1 MAAAVG
7 DQRRKKEAME
17 LLVTEIAKGEEDRIA
32 PQLRTVIE
40 RGWLDS
46 FPTILNEAKKKK
58 DAEIDR
64 ICSRHYGDFLNSVN
78 EMLNMENNI
87 KTLKASVVN
96 VHEKFTSKG
105 GDLVQVLESLSR
117 IQHER
122 EHTRKALEATML
134 CKDVAMLMVQ
144 AKKEIEEDDYYA
156 AMRTVENIKSHLTNP
171 DLQPL
176 VKTLEVWLPMTVNK
190 LLYGVRSEADLFI
203 TQLRQSTG
211 LLGNTVLL
219 RQARLSANLEA
230 NLRNGSGSGSVTTA
244 SSNFGNTRRP
254 TVLTPV
260 KTLPGIMMAGAA
272 VGGGGGGGND
282 FSLLPAQV
290 TISLKYLLSNPAA
303 FYLDNQYCK
312 PLQFDV
318 FLSTHFKG
326 TIGVIKEGAELL
338 DQRLS
343 ELPALHKAYHLYA
356 VLGQGATFLEHYN
369 DLRDHHFK
377 QILKQFEVEINRSSN
392 PNGLM
397 GCIPRFL
404 DQIVGF
410 FTLECIFYRV
420 LNQTVVGYSIGSG
433 SNGNGGEVEDSL
445 KEYWKQALTS
455 LQHVLDNLGITLTSP
470 DELIQVKEEMIL
482 LLHTASDDLYALDCS
497 LLVQMIIDLFEIFEG
512 LQIQFLT
519 RQAILAL
526 EKCAYQPF
534 FVSSQEIYSKQIKPY
549 QLDRIE
555 IDHEVFL
562 NQSNGGNGNN
572 ATMSTSGIGGGG
584 GGGGGGGSQQM
595 GRRGSSMTSFSE
607 GSSSS
612 RSATGM
618 EMKSGSTGSTNNGVG
633 SNESIE
639 RKGQQQ
645 RILMQHLDANLDA
658 LEEEIGLH
666 APICQELHA
675 ALIRTLLYL
684 FIKPP
689 DSLLVL
695 LHNINPAITV
705 AAAAANNRTKSTTLT
720 ASSSSSSSSSSAFLA
735 AGYDSS
741 SSLLTISEGRRQ
753 ASERLVMILSHTNF
767 VHLAAQA
774 MAAYYKTLTDLLQKE
789 LKKDGLETALSKA
802 CQISIDAVTLALSCE
817 YLWKIL
823 ESALQHCF
831 GIQAF
836 QGNTNNTN
844 GGGVVVPLSPM
855 NNVSSAKGNTTQ
867 QNATSTTT
875 TTGGA
880 VKLGQIYDS
889 IIINLRSLISQ
900 AQDLIFELL
909 SNKID
914 GLLESLVFIDYEP
927 ATLMMNIHQGV
938 NLNAMN
944 SQYVHECIESMV
956 EFLSIT
962 FMWLTHLP
970 QTIRESIHFI
980 SCSKVSVGILSYLL
994 DKVLR
999 INIFGFIAL
1008 DADVKRL
1015 IQFADSCGTTH
1026 LRSCFEELSQTI
1038 RLFLHPELPTVIDN
1052 ITMRK
1057 QLFPLTSSL
1066 KLATIVDKI
1075 SPSPVVALSSNLPR
1089 LEKNMTRTWAK
1100 KLRAQAQKE
1109 E

>member
-272 VGGGGGGGND
+272 VGGGGGGG
-282 FSLLPAQV
+282 
-290 TISLKYLLSNPAA
+290 
-303 FYLDNQYCK
+303 
-312 PLQFDV
+312 
-318 FLSTHFKG
+318 

-455 LQHVLDNLGITLTSP
+455 LQH
-470 DELIQVKEEMIL
+470 
-482 LLHTASDDLYALDCS
+482 
-497 LLVQMIIDLFEIFEG
+497 
-512 LQIQFLT
+512 
-519 RQAILAL
+519 
-526 EKCAYQPF
+526 
-534 FVSSQEIYSKQIKPY
+534 
-549 QLDRIE
+549 LDRIE

-666 APICQELHA
+666 APSAVTSNSMGNTGSSGSSGGGGGTGPSTPTKSSATTTITSFATPPTMSNGGGAGGGGGGGGTGMFLAQTYPFSEFVPLVCQELHA

-753 ASERLVMILSHTNF
+753 AT
-767 VHLAAQA
+767 
-774 MAAYYKTLTDLLQKE
+774 
-789 LKKDGLETALSKA
+789 
-802 CQISIDAVTLALSCE
+802 
-817 YLWKIL
+817 
-823 ESALQHCF
+823 
-831 GIQAF
+831 F

-880 VKLGQIYDS
+880 
-889 IIINLRSLISQ
+889 
-900 AQDLIFELL
+900 
-909 SNKID
+909 
-914 GLLESLVFIDYEP
+914 
-927 ATLMMNIHQGV
+927 
-938 NLNAMN
+938 
-944 SQYVHECIESMV
+944 
-956 EFLSIT
+956 
-962 FMWLTHLP
+962 
-970 QTIRESIHFI
+970 
-980 SCSKVSVGILSYLL
+980 
-994 DKVLR
+994 
-999 INIFGFIAL
+999 
-1008 DADVKRL
+1008 
-1015 IQFADSCGTTH
+1015 
-1026 LRSCFEELSQTI
+1026 
-1038 RLFLHPELPTVIDN
+1038 
-1052 ITMRK
+1052 
-1057 QLFPLTSSL
+1057 
-1066 KLATIVDKI
+1066 I